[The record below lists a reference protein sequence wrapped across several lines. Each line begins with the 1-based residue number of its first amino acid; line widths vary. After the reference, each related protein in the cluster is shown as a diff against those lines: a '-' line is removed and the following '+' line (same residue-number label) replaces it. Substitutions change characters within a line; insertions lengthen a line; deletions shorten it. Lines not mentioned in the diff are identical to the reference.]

1 MEKLNYFIENLYK
14 GKGISVNNIK
24 NALKELNIP
33 NLEYLHK
40 HYYIKNRSLIS
51 NFPNNDNDELNYNK
65 LKLRKIESKDN
76 NKNLLLF
83 TDLFLELYHPHFTKK
98 FNVLKEL
105 VDIDFCKEEK
115 NLTQQ
120 ISHLLM
126 SVAHRTLIY
135 DINKK
140 RILKDFNSDDEKEQY
155 TEYIE
160 EYLSKQNEFIKI
172 LKENDT
178 LVSIM
183 KHKVLLI
190 SNYIDEFLRN
200 LINDIEEIIDY
211 YNVNKNQEKV
221 YLSDI
226 TINKGDTHN
235 KGKSVV
241 SFDLNGQKIYYK
253 PRNGSIDLFYEK
265 VLKHFNEHSNYYS
278 LKYPRNIYKLDYFWS
293 ESIDYYEIESKKD
306 ISDFYLELGIH
317 LSFLYAFNA
326 VDFHSENLIANGKC
340 PVLIDLESL
349 FNVKSSLVEFQNASD
364 VNQHRLAHSVKS
376 TGVLPFTFGNNK
388 SDISGIGRRGDT
400 QTFIKVPTIQNERTS
415 NVKIV
420 SEYKTLQASQNHPK
434 YKNQHVNELE
444 YIGPLKEGFTIGYKF
459 ICDHKKHIVNTIKSM
474 RDEIELRYINKPTI
488 YYANILNVSHHPVFL
503 ENRAVR
509 DLLLIKPFI
518 EEGGKLSKL
527 EAADL
532 AEGDIPYF
540 KYRLSSREILHN
552 SCILKNFLKD
562 IPLDFAV
569 EKLENLSKEDLSFQL
584 ELISNSLVDD
594 KKELTEK
601 KNKRFIKD
609 FSNLS
614 LDNNIIDRENYLYNF
629 AFLIEEEISKQQTKY
644 NNTFSWYTSVVT
656 GDIGTRKSN
665 LFVMDGKLYDGLS
678 GMAFLYISKY
688 SVTKNKKY
696 IDKAQLIIDDILASY
711 GLPHKYPIGAFD
723 GISSLVYVL
732 AYFYKTTKINKYK
745 EKAIEISLGMKEN
758 IKKDKTNDIISG
770 ASGVMLVLINLY
782 NLSKDSRIKN
792 LVEIC
797 KDTLINNA
805 EHQVDG
811 TVSWRCISDQY
822 LTGFAHGNSGICY
835 SLNKYV
841 EDINSNDVK
850 VKEIIKQSNEFEEK
864 LRSENKWLG
873 GSHDYEDTPY
883 AWCHG
888 SPGILLNRIS
898 SKMSEFEDNQ
908 KIKSEI
914 LKNGFSR
921 TQCLCHGD
929 LGTAMILKDF
939 YTVYK
944 QHENYAI
951 PINIIYNIIKNK
963 EVNEIKSGLG
973 INNIQTPDL
982 MIGLA
987 GTAYGLLY
995 ITNHHL
1001 PNILKLEL

>member
-1 MEKLNYFIENLYK
+1 MEKLNYFIDNLY
-14 GKGISVNNIK
+14 KGISVNNMK
-24 NALKELNIP
+24 NALKELNIS
-33 NLEYLHK
+33 NLQYLYK
-40 HYYIKNRSLIS
+40 HYYSKNRSIIS
-51 NFPNNDNDELNYNK
+51 NLPNNDYDKFDCNN
-65 LKLRKIESKDN
+65 LKLRKIESQEN

-83 TDLFLELYHPHFTKK
+83 TDLFVELYRPDFTKK
-98 FNVLKEL
+98 FNVLKEF
-105 VDIDFCKEEK
+105 VDFDFCDEEK
-115 NLTQQ
+115 NLTEQ

-140 RILKDFNSDDEKEQY
+140 RILKDFKSDNEEEQY
-155 TEYIE
+155 NEYIE
-160 EYLSKQNEFIKI
+160 DYLSKQNKFIRI
-172 LKENDT
+172 LKENDSLT
-178 LVSIM
+178 SIM
-183 KHKVLLI
+183 KHKVTLI

-211 YNVNKNQEKV
+211 YNVKESQENV
-221 YLSDI
+221 FLSKI

-241 SFDLNGQKIYYK
+241 SFELNGKKIYYK
-253 PRNGSIDLFYEK
+253 PRNGKIDLFYEEM
-265 VLKHFNEHSNYYS
+265 LKHFNQFSNYYS
-278 LKYPRNIYKLDYFWS
+278 LKYPKNIYKFDYFWS
-293 ESIDYYEIESKKD
+293 ESIDYYEIENQKD
-306 ISDFYLELGIH
+306 ISHFYSELGIH
-317 LSFLYAFNA
+317 LSFLYVFNA

-349 FNVKSSLVEFQNASD
+349 FNVKSSLDEFQNATD
-364 VNQHRLAHSVKS
+364 INRHRLAHSVKS
-376 TGVLPFTFGNNK
+376 TGVLPFVFGNEK

-400 QTFIKVPTIQNERTS
+400 QTFIKVPTIKNERTS
-415 NVKIV
+415 NVKVI
-420 SEYKTLQASQNHPK
+420 SEHKTLQASQNHPK

-444 YIGPLKEGFTIGYKF
+444 YIEPLKEGFTIGYKY
-459 ICDHKKHIVNTIKSM
+459 ISEHKQHIVNTIKKM
-474 RDEIELRYINKPTI
+474 QDEIELRYINKPTI
-488 YYANILNVSHHPVFL
+488 YYANILNISHHPVFL

-518 EEGGKLSKL
+518 EEGDNLSKL

-540 KYRLSSREILHN
+540 KYRLSSKEIIHN
-552 SCILKNFLKD
+552 SCVLKNFFKNT
-562 IPLDFAV
+562 PLDFAV
-569 EKLENLSKEDLSFQL
+569 KKIENLSEEDLSFQL

-594 KKELTEK
+594 EKELTEK
-601 KNKRFIKD
+601 KNKQFVKD

-614 LDNNIIDRENYLYNF
+614 LNNIIDKENYLYNF
-629 AFLIEEEISKQQTKY
+629 AFHIEEEISKQQTKF
-644 NNTFSWYTSVVT
+644 NNTFSWYTSVVR

-665 LFVMDGKLYDGLS
+665 LLVMDGKLYDGLS

-696 IDKAQLIIDDILASY
+696 IDKAQQIIDDILAAY
-711 GLPHKYPIGAFD
+711 GLPYKYPIGAFD
-723 GISSLVYVL
+723 GISSLIYILV
-732 AYFYKTTKINKYK
+732 YFYKTTKVNKYK
-745 EKAIEISLGMKEN
+745 EKAIEISLGIKEN

-770 ASGVMLVLINLY
+770 SSGVMLVLINLY
-782 NLSKDSRIKN
+782 NLTKDYRIKN
-792 LVEIC
+792 LIEIC

-811 TVSWRCISDQY
+811 TVSWKCISDQY

-850 VKEIIKQSNEFEEK
+850 VKEIIKQANEFEEK
-864 LRSENKWLG
+864 LRLGNKWLG

-898 SKMSEFEDNQ
+898 SKKREFEDNQ

-939 YTVYK
+939 YTVYEQQEK
-944 QHENYAI
+944 YAI

-963 EVNEIKSGLG
+963 EVNDIKSGLG

-987 GTAYGLLY
+987 GIAYGLLY
-995 ITNHHL
+995 ITNPHL